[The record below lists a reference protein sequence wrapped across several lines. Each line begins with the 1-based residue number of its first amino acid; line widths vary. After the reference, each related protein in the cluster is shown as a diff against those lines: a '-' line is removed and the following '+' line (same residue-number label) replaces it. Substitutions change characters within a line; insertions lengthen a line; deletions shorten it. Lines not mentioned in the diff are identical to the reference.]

1 MAEQAPAIQSKRL
14 LVVALILAGV
24 VVFIYNVHVNQVR
37 KAGRGKMIQLL
48 KFRRDMDA
56 GEEITTKDIR
66 VMEVDSLVAI
76 GLGKVVPSQDSDYA
90 VGRVLNQSI
99 KKEDWVEYG
108 HVTPEEGSG
117 PARNRSDRRQS

>member
-48 KFRRDMDA
+48 KFRRDMDS
-56 GEEITTKDIR
+56 GEEE
-66 VMEVDSLVAI
+66 EVDLSAEALVRRI
-76 GLGKVVPSQDSDYA
+76 
-90 VGRVLNQSI
+90 
-99 KKEDWVEYG
+99 
-108 HVTPEEGSG
+108 EGG
-117 PARNRSDRRQS
+117 